1 VDTNQI
7 LWQCVLGIANSTG
20 SMLVPQA
27 IRILKHLFGLSP
39 VHPPSLPPL
48 PPHAALPPLPPL
60 PAPLSVPQ
68 SRAVLEALGKLS
80 PKHVAAIV
88 TKAVPGKEPADL
100 AQRAALYALLLNL
113 TRGARV
119 VATRETASSYV
130 SNRDDVLQSL
140 FDLLGTKCQPGDLV
154 PGMPDWRLVRFLG
167 MGSFGEVWLGRNRQ
181 SGMHYAFKFFTQTG
195 AQDWVHREQQSLM
208 KVHNTLGSDPRI
220 VRLINVAVRG
230 QRYPFLMLEY
240 VNGGSLEDWVIEEG
254 GKRPALNKSDVI
266 YDVVRAMAVAHAAG
280 IYHRDL
286 KPGNILLTAPP
297 DPQAKVTDF
306 GLGEIAEPTA
316 TAATAA
322 AAAAQAG
329 KPGAAPGGDGSGSK
343 SSGSD
348 LGQVGTSMYRP
359 PEASRPF
366 AEPDLGQYDVFA
378 IGVVWYQ
385 LLVERLERPPYD
397 FADRLRDEGQG
408 VDSHTIQII
417 SRCLAGP
424 ERRFKDAR
432 EVLQA
437 IEYLPG
443 PDVPLPAGCFDVGL
457 LAREY
462 LAAQAR

>member
-1 VDTNQI
+1 M
-7 LWQCVLGIANSTG
+7 LGTARRPGERLTG
-20 SMLVPQA
+20 MEDW
-27 IRILKHLFGLSP
+27 HLAYF
-39 VHPPSLPPL
+39 
-48 PPHAALPPLPPL
+48 
-60 PAPLSVPQ
+60 
-68 SRAVLEALGKLS
+68 LGK
-80 PKHVAAIV
+80 
-88 TKAVPGKEPADL
+88 
-100 AQRAALYALLLNL
+100 
-113 TRGARV
+113 
-119 VATRETASSYV
+119 
-130 SNRDDVLQSL
+130 
-140 FDLLGTKCQPGDLV
+140 GT
-154 PGMPDWRLVRFLG
+154 
-167 MGSFGEVWLGRNRQ
+167 FGEVWLGRNRQ
-181 SGMHYAFKFFTQTG
+181 GGMLRAFKFFTQPG
-195 AQDWVHREQQSLM
+195 AQEWVKREFQALM
-208 KVHNTLGSDPRI
+208 KIHNTLSGDPRI
-220 VRLINVAVRG
+220 VQLISVAVAG
-230 QRYPFLMLEY
+230 QKYPFLMLEY
-240 VNGGSLEDWVIEEG
+240 VRGGSLEDWIIDDKA
-254 GKRPALNKSDVI
+254 KRPALSKSDVI

-316 TAATAA
+316 A
-322 AAAAQAG
+322 AG
-329 KPGAAPGGDGSGSK
+329 KPGATPGGGGGAGAK

-348 LGQVGTSMYRP
+348 LGQAGTSMYRP

-385 LLVERLERPPYD
+385 LLAERLERPPYD

-417 SRCLAGP
+417 SRCLGGP

-437 IEYLPG
+437 IEYLPSG
-443 PDVPLPAGCFDVGL
+443 DTPLPVGCFDVGL